1 MKEWL
6 STIETAVLGM
16 VVLRIISGLIEITA
30 ATLMLRFNTVEKALM
45 INATL
50 AIVGPI
56 ILVSTMAI
64 GLVGMADKLSFTK
77 LLLIGSGVL
86 LIMIGLRK

>member
-1 MKEWL
+1 MKDWL

-16 VVLRIISGLIEITA
+16 VVLRVISGLIEITA
-30 ATLMLRFNTVEKALM
+30 ASIMLKFNAVEKALM
-45 INATL
+45 VNAAL
-50 AIVGPI
+50 AVVGPI
-56 ILVSTMAI
+56 ILISTMTI

-86 LIMIGLRK
+86 LIMVGLRK